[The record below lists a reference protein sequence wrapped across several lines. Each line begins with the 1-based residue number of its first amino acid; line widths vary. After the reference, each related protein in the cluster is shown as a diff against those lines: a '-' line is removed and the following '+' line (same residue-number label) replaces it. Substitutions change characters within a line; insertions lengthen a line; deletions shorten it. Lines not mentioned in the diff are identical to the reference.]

1 MLASWRSLTKIAGS
15 IAGSGSVR
23 QRSGPA
29 DPCTTLL
36 GFYTAQIYFEEW
48 PIYGLS
54 PLCVLC
60 KFLCVPSS
68 SLIYTVSRN
77 SGGYACCT
85 CNFVNCSSGLC
96 LPAWI
101 LNIDDCLASVVFLSC
116 ILLHMHAYL
125 SACICQL
132 SVNICLL
139 SVVVFISVSIFSV
152 FASTCL
158 FPCLSALFLSA
169 FPSLCVCLPV
179 CLSPCLV
186 CQSDCVSTC
195 QKAVEPVYNAT

>member
-15 IAGSGSVR
+15 RAGSGSVR

-48 PIYGLS
+48 PVYGLV

-60 KFLCVPSS
+60 KFLCVSSS

-77 SGGYACCT
+77 SSGYACCT
-85 CNFVNCSSGLC
+85 CNFVIWSSGLC

-101 LNIDDCLASVVFLSC
+101 LNIDDCLGSVCRLPFLYPPPY
-116 ILLHMHAYL
+116 A
-125 SACICQL
+125 
-132 SVNICLL
+132 
-139 SVVVFISVSIFSV
+139 
-152 FASTCL
+152 
-158 FPCLSALFLSA
+158 
-169 FPSLCVCLPV
+169 CLPV
-179 CLSPCLV
+179 CLYLSVV
-186 CQSDCVSTC
+186 CQYLSVVCRSFHLCFYLFCFCFYLSVPLPACIIPVRLSLFMCVFTCLSDALSCVSVWLC
-195 QKAVEPVYNAT
+195 VHLPEGSGACI